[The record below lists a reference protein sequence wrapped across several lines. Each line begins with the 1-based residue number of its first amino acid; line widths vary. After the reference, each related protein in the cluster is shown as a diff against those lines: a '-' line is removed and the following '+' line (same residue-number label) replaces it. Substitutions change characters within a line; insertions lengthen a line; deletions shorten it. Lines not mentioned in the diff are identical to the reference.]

1 MVIKLIYDY
10 LICFPVFLSV
20 LCRLFSWVQ
29 QKLLSIGST
38 GFLHSLSMQSKTQS
52 LENGSISNVP
62 LFLTMKNWDWEEEPM
77 TNETG
82 EIKEA

>member
-1 MVIKLIYDY
+1 MA
-10 LICFPVFLSV
+10 VFL
-20 LCRLFSWVQ
+20 
-29 QKLLSIGST
+29 I
-38 GFLHSLSMQSKTQS
+38 
-52 LENGSISNVP
+52 VP